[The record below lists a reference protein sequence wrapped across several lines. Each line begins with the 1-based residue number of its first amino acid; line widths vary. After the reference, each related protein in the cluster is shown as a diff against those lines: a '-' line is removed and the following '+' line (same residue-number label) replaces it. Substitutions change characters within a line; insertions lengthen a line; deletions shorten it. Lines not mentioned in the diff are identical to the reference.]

1 MSKKWYLSQNHD
13 VMKSNMNPLWHFI
26 RYGRKELRLWKQP
39 KWFVEAFSLKGWVW
53 ENSDIFFGLTRMDKQ
68 LLFKEY
74 NNIKIY
80 RPGVYKNEIKAMK
93 SKSSKLL

>member
-26 RYGRKELRLWKQP
+26 RYGRKELRLWRKP
-39 KWFVEAFSLKGWVW
+39 KWFVKAFRFNGWVW
-53 ENSDIFFGLTRMDKQ
+53 KNSDIFFELTGINKQ
-68 LLFKEY
+68 LVLKEY

-80 RPGVYKNEIKAMK
+80 RRGVYKNEIKAMK
-93 SKSSKLL
+93 SKSLNLL